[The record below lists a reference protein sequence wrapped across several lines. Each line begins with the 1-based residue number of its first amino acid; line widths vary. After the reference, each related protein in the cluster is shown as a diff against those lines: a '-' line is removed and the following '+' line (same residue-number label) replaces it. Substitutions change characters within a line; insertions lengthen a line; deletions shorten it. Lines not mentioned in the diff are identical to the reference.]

1 MKKEVDKKLLADLAV
16 GLLPRIRMTKILHGA
31 DLYSMAAALTG
42 AIYRLAKEEG
52 SEVKVTDIMFEL
64 ASWALSFSQR
74 GMQDIKQKY
83 LPEEDEEDEDD
94 GEEED

>member
-16 GLLPRIRMTKILHGA
+16 GLLPGLRITKTLYGA
-31 DLYSMAAALTG
+31 DLYTMTAAIAG
-42 AIYRLAKEEG
+42 AIYQLAKEEG
-52 SEVKVTDIMFEL
+52 EVKATDLMFDL

-94 GEEED
+94 E

>member
-1 MKKEVDKKLLADLAV
+1 MKKEVDKNLVADLAV
-16 GLLPRIRMTKILHGA
+16 GLLPGLRITKTLYGA
-31 DLYSMAAALTG
+31 DFYTMTAAIAG
-42 AIYRLAKEEG
+42 AIYQLTKEEEG
-52 SEVKVTDIMFEL
+52 EAKATDLMFDL

-94 GEEED
+94 GEEA